1 MSSPTASLTAPAT
14 PGTAPGRTGSGRGPA
29 RVNPTDQA
37 QLRRHPVSLRRIA
50 ALFAPHK
57 ATIAVVVLLI
67 TASSVINLAQPF
79 LVRGV
84 IDDALPHRDLPLLA
98 TLTGAMVVV
107 AALTAAIGVVQT
119 WMATKMGQRV
129 MHALRVDL
137 FTHLQKQS
145 LSFFTRTRGGE
156 VQSRLTNDIAG
167 MQSVVTSTATGV
179 ATNLTTTVATA
190 VAMVALSPQLSL
202 ISLVVLPPAIWLS
215 RKVALIRRKVTD
227 ERQQSLAGLHTQV
240 EEGLSVS
247 GVRLAKTLGTTAR
260 DAARFTDR
268 SEALIDLEMRSQLAG
283 RWRMATMQVVFAAI
297 PAVIYLAAGFPTTS
311 GGMTIGTLV
320 AFTALQGTVFRP
332 VMGLLNIGVQWVTAL
347 AFFSRIFEYLD
358 LDPHIKPPAEPVPLD
373 PERVRGEVRFEQVS
387 FTYDD
392 GAATCAGTSPA
403 ARRGLRRTT
412 AGHHADGVP
421 SAGGGTSAPGDEREP
436 RLVLDHVDLV
446 LPAGS
451 TTAVVGPT
459 GSGKSTL
466 AALVP
471 RLYDATAGRVMIDG
485 VDVREIDPEVLARIV
500 GVVSQETYL
509 VHATVR
515 ENLLLADP
523 DATDARLWEALGAA
537 SLADT
542 IAALPEGLDTVV
554 GARGH
559 RFSGGEQQRLAI
571 ARTLLRNPPVLVL
584 DEATSALDNT
594 TEARV
599 QAALDRLA
607 AGRTTLM
614 IAHRLSTVTRADQV
628 VVLDGGRIVEQGG
641 PAELLAAGGPFAT
654 LAARGERAGDRGEQP
669 VGTPA

>member
-1 MSSPTASLTAPAT
+1 MSNPVPHT
-14 PGTAPGRTGSGRGPA
+14 PSGGPPGGRGPA
-29 RVNPTDQA
+29 RKNPADQA
-37 QLRRHPVSLRRIA
+37 QLQRHPVSLRRIA
-50 ALFAPHK
+50 ALFAPHRG
-57 ATIAVVVLLI
+57 TIAAVVLLI
-67 TASSVINLAQPF
+67 SVSSVVNLAQPF

-84 IDDALPHRDLPLLA
+84 IDDALPHQDLPLLA
-98 TLTGAMVVV
+98 WLTGAMVAV
-107 AALTAAIGVVQT
+107 AAITAAIGVVQT

-129 MHALRVDL
+129 MHTLRVQL
-137 FTHLQKQS
+137 FTHLQSQP
-145 LSFFTRTRGGE
+145 LAFFTRTRGGE
-156 VQSRLTNDIAG
+156 VQSRLMNDIAG

-215 RKVALIRRKVTD
+215 RRVALIRRAVTD
-227 ERQQSLAGLHTQV
+227 ERQQTLAGLHTQV

-247 GVRLAKTLGTTAR
+247 GVRLAKTLGTTPR
-260 DAARFTDR
+260 DAARFTTR
-268 SEALIDLEMRSQLAG
+268 SGALIDLEMRSQLAG

-297 PAVIYLAAGFPTTS
+297 PAVIYLAAGFPATS

-358 LDPHIKPPAEPVPLD
+358 LDPALKPPAVPAAID
-373 PERVRGEVRFEQVS
+373 PARVRGEVRFEDVTFSYETDHTLQEGGPASRVL
-387 FTYDD
+387 D
-392 GAATCAGTSPA
+392 GIDLVVPAGT
-403 ARRGLRRTT
+403 
-412 AGHHADGVP
+412 
-421 SAGGGTSAPGDEREP
+421 
-436 RLVLDHVDLV
+436 
-446 LPAGS
+446 

-466 AALVP
+466 ASLLP
-471 RLYDATAGRVMIDG
+471 RLYDATAGSVTIDG
-485 VDVREIDPEVLARIV
+485 VDVRDIATQDLAAIV

-509 VHATVR
+509 IHASIR
-515 ENLLLADP
+515 DNLLLADP
-523 DATDARLWEALGAA
+523 DAGDARLWEVLDAA
-537 SLADT
+537 SLAGT
-542 IAALPEGLDTVV
+542 VAALPDGLGTLV

-571 ARTLLRNPPVLVL
+571 ARTILRDPPVLVL

-599 QAALDRLA
+599 QAALDRLS

-614 IAHRLSTVTRADQV
+614 IAHRLSTVTAADQV
-628 VVLDGGRIVEQGG
+628 LVLDGGRIVEHGA
-641 PAELLAAGGPFAT
+641 PAELLAGSGPFAA
-654 LAARGERAGDRGEQP
+654 LAARGLPQP
-669 VGTPA
+669 A